1 MRAMETWKI
10 QRPPNGMAEFEGLNE
25 AKHWACKSA
34 SWVYFLVVEQRKEKD
49 RRSGPFSIL
58 TL

>member
-1 MRAMETWKI
+1 METWKI

-25 AKHWACKSA
+25 AKHWACRPA